1 MTQSFT
7 VQMTMTRVVT
17 VVVEADDETEAR
29 AKANNLD
36 YKYHVDGDVL
46 RWNVLSVAQENG
58 DEAGFQS
65 AT

>member
-1 MTQSFT
+1 MTQSFE

-17 VVVEADDETEAR
+17 VVVEADDEADAR

-46 RWNVLSVAQENG
+46 RWSVISVVQSG
-58 DEAGFQS
+58 DDEAAYRSG
-65 AT
+65 T